1 MSTQNQ
7 NSQKPEE
14 TRRQN
19 LDETTQKQ
27 QQPEELNEADQ
38 KDVKGGSGL
47 LSGGN
52 DLTNIIQG
60 GIGITN
66 SSSGSDGD
74 DSYTSNDSHRIDLGL
89 GNMLDNTNF

>member
-7 NSQKPEE
+7 NPEKV
-14 TRRQN
+14 N
-19 LDETTQKQ
+19 Q
-27 QQPEELNEADQ
+27 QEELNEQEQ

-52 DLTNIIQG
+52 DLTNIIG
-60 GIGITN
+60 GSVGISN

-74 DSYTSNDSHRIDLGL
+74 HSYTSNDSHRVDLGL
-89 GNMLDNTNF
+89 GNELNNLNF